1 MSNAMPSK
9 HGQGQPLCASSEL
22 QDGGRAVAFDVV
34 YAGQVLRAFAIRY
47 EGRVHA
53 YLNRCSHVP
62 MEMDYQE
69 GRFFDDTGRWLLC
82 ATHGAT
88 YAPDTGAC
96 VGGPCRG
103 GLVKVELTEEGGQV
117 RWHTA
122 PLLQPLAF

>member
-1 MSNAMPSK
+1 MPLK
-9 HGQGQPLCASSEL
+9 HMQGQPLCASSEL

>member
-1 MSNAMPSK
+1 MDEPAP
-9 HGQGQPLCASSEL
+9 GQGLPVCASGAL
-22 QDGGRAVAFDVV
+22 VDGGPAAAFDVL
-34 YAGQVLRAFAIRY
+34 YAGQPVRAFAIRWR
-47 EGRVHA
+47 GRVHA

-69 GRFFDDTGRWLLC
+69 GRFFDDSGQWLLC

-103 GLVKVELTEEGGQV
+103 GLVRVALSEEGGVV

-122 PLLQPLAF
+122 PLLQPPAS